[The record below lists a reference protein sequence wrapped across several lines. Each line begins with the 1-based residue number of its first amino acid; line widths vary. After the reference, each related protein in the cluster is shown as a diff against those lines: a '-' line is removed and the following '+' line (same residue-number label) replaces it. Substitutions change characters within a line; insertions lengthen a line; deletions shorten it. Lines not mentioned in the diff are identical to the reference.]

1 MGTRALPEIAM
12 PNMPGPSYG
21 AAISVPVAKVEPKV
35 EEIESRLDKKF
46 TTALE
51 RLAEMVVKLH
61 DGSHLI
67 HLQSRVDNRKCHYC
81 GGIGHIVA
89 NGGCEICEK
98 DIADGKCKRNHKNKV
113 VLPTGAWIPRHRDDD
128 PNLYLKDR
136 VERWHLRNPGQ
147 RAAAVVT
154 GNANPDADQL
164 AGQAAI
170 AGMLYETIVRPPAQ
184 PAMLVQSLA
193 TTTFP
198 EPLTKEDRIAM
209 LEREIAN
216 LRGYNVAVNA
226 VKAKGTF
233 DGVEVPKPPYRIL
246 RNPGKAAAVPTVA
259 KEPATTPAEPTAPA
273 APTTSTDPD
282 PLPTLPAEPST
293 STANAFTDKGKG

>member
-1 MGTRALPEIAM
+1 
-12 PNMPGPSYG
+12 
-21 AAISVPVAKVEPKV
+21 
-35 EEIESRLDKKF
+35 
-46 TTALE
+46 
-51 RLAEMVVKLH
+51 MVVKLH
-61 DGSHLI
+61 DGAHLI
-67 HLQSRVDNRKCHYC
+67 HLQSCVDNCKCHYC

-98 DIADGKCKRNHKNKV
+98 DIAEGKCKRNHENKV

-128 PNLYLKDR
+128 PNLNLKDR
-136 VERWHLRNPGQ
+136 VERWHIRNPGQ
-147 RAAAVVT
+147 QAAAVVT

-209 LEREIAN
+209 LEREITN

-233 DGVEVPKPPYRIL
+233 DGVEVPKPPYQIL

-259 KEPATTPAEPTAPA
+259 KESAPTPAEPAAPA
-273 APTTSTDPD
+273 APTTSTNPD
-282 PLPTLPAEPST
+282 ALPTLPAEPST
-293 STANAFTDKGKG
+293 STANASTDKGKGRALPTVEDEPDLPLHPFARPDTKNRYVPPTTKNTLVTLIISLLGFNIP